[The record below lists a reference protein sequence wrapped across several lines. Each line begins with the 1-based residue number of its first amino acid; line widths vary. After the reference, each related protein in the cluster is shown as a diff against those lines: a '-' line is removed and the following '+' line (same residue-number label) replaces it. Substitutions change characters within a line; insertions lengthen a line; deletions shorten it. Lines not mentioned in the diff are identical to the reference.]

1 MKSSISRRLR
11 GYSLRGSE
19 PGRDCRIKMRWLYA
33 YNKTATTAA
42 TMLLIAMMFAA
53 FPSYGQQVKPS
64 NSGYAP
70 VNGIKV
76 YYEVYGEGRPIVLLH
91 GAFYTIDMN
100 WGQLIP
106 GLSKTRKVIAIEMQ
120 GHGHTPFS
128 DRKLSITALASDVE
142 GLMDYLKIDSAD
154 VAGFSMGGSVAYQF
168 AVQSPKRLRKL
179 VIISSTY
186 KSSGW
191 LPAVNSGLKNLK
203 PELFDNTPLKAAYDA
218 VAPDKTKWRKFLE
231 QMFAFAGEPFNVGDS
246 NISKIAAPV
255 LIISGDN
262 DGLDKIELMKT
273 YQLLGGGVSADLQ
286 AMPASQLA
294 IVPSQGHVSLMMQT
308 ATILNYLDSFLK

>member
-1 MKSSISRRLR
+1 MKSL
-11 GYSLRGSE
+11 L
-19 PGRDCRIKMRWLYA
+19 KT
-33 YNKTATTAA
+33 YNTFGLI
-42 TMLLIAMMFAA
+42 LLIAIMFIG
-53 FPSYGQQVKPS
+53 SSSIGQQIKPS

-70 VNGIKV
+70 VNGINV
-76 YYEVYGEGRPIVLLH
+76 YYEVYGEGRPLVLLH

-106 GLSKTRKVIAIEMQ
+106 ELSKTRKVIAIEMQ

-128 DRKLSITALASDVE
+128 DRELSITTLANDVE
-142 GLMDYLKIDSAD
+142 KVMDYLKIDSAD
-154 VAGFSMGGSVAYQF
+154 VAGYSMGGSVAYQF

-186 KSSGW
+186 KTNGW
-191 LPAVNSGLKNLK
+191 LPIVNGGLKDFK
-203 PELFDNTPLKAAYDA
+203 PEFFDNTPIKTAYDA

-231 QMFAFAGEPFNVGDS
+231 QMFAFAKVPFNLGDS

-262 DGLDKIELMKT
+262 DGTDKVELMKT

-286 AMPASQLA
+286 PMPKSQLA

-308 ATILNYLDSFLK
+308 TTILNYLNGFLK

>member
-1 MKSSISRRLR
+1 MKSSIPRRLPDS
-11 GYSLRGSE
+11 SLRGSE
-19 PGRDCRIKMRWLYA
+19 PRRCCHIKMRWRYA
-33 YNKTATTAA
+33 YNNTATKAA

-53 FPSYGQQVKPS
+53 FPSNGQQFKAS

-100 WGQLIP
+100 WSQLIP

-128 DRKLSITALASDVE
+128 DRKLSFTALASDVE
-142 GLMDYLKIDSAD
+142 GVMDYLKIDIAD

-186 KSSGW
+186 KTSGW
-191 LPAVNSGLKNLK
+191 LPVVNSEFKNFK
-203 PELFDNTPLKAAYDA
+203 PEFFDNTPIKAAYDA

-273 YQLLGGGVSADLQ
+273 YQLLGGGVTADLQ
-286 AMPASQLA
+286 PMPASQLA